1 LHWGTANAKA
11 AKRAAAPGRNT
22 EKVLL
27 INHDK
32 EVVIMNAMDI
42 RKKFVEYFAKNGH
55 AVISGASLI
64 PENDPSVLFTTA
76 GMHPLIPYL
85 LGEPHPLG
93 KRLVSC
99 QKCLRTDDIDEVGD
113 DIHLTFFEM
122 LGNWSLGNYFKT
134 DAIRMS
140 YDFIVNELG
149 LDPERLAVS
158 VFAGDEDAPRDTEAA
173 DTWISLGIKEENIFY
188 FGKRHNWWRP
198 AGQTGP
204 CGPDTEIFYD
214 SLKVR
219 CSDECSPACKCG
231 KYWEIWNNVFMQY
244 NKNSDGSFSPLSQK
258 NIDTGL
264 GLERMAAIMEGKDS
278 IFETEL
284 FCDLIQSIKAAA
296 STADEKSYRIIA
308 DHVRA
313 SCFLLADGITPGN
326 TDQGYILRRL
336 IRRAVRHMRKAGID
350 YKYLHQFGSIV
361 ISSLGELY
369 GELKESEE
377 LILERLVQE
386 KDKFAGTLEKGE
398 KQFFKTLDICR
409 EQQTSII
416 DGKTT
421 FRLYDTFGFPPELT
435 AELAEENGFT
445 VDIAGFEQ
453 MYQQHQELSRQ
464 GASQKFKGGLADNTA
479 ETSALHT
486 ATHLLHKALQIVLG
500 DHAKQRGSN
509 ITSERLRFDFSH
521 DRKMTAEELSRV
533 ESIVNDVITQKLPVV
548 CREMTLN
555 EAKELGAE
563 GLFTDRYSDRVKVY
577 CIGGFSKEICGGPH
591 AENTSVLGYFRIIKE
606 ESAAAGIRRIKAVLE

>member
-1 LHWGTANAKA
+1 M
-11 AKRAAAPGRNT
+11 

-76 GMHPLIPYL
+76 GMHPLVPYL

-188 FGKRHNWWRP
+188 FGKKHNWWGP

-214 SLKVR
+214 SLKAR

-284 FCDLIQSIKAAA
+284 FYDLIQSIKSAA
-296 STADEKSYRIIA
+296 STADVKSCRIIA

-350 YKYLHQFGSIV
+350 YKYLHEFGSIV

-398 KQFFKTLDICR
+398 KQFFKALNICR
-409 EQQTSII
+409 EQQTSMI

-464 GASQKFKGGLADNTA
+464 GASQKFKGGLADNTS

-521 DRKMTAEELSRV
+521 DRKITAEELSRV

-591 AENTSVLGYFRIIKE
+591 AENTSVLGHFRIIKE